1 MEETRSTVQVQT
13 KTAAGMTTLDLC
25 LTAIFTAIISILAQ
39 ISIPMPAGVPM
50 TLQTLAVP
58 LAGIVLGAKRGT
70 ISTLLYVLLAAIG
83 VPVLAGLT
91 GGIGAVFGMTGGFI
105 FSFPLM
111 ALAAGLVANRGTKS
125 PLLWLGLVLGAVIN
139 YAVGTVWFMFVT
151 GTAFGAA
158 FAACVLPFIPTS
170 IIKILL
176 AGLLG
181 TLLRK
186 TLVRAGLLT

>member
-1 MEETRSTVQVQT
+1 
-13 KTAAGMTTLDLC
+13 MTTLDLC
-25 LTAIFTAIISILAQ
+25 LTAIFTAIIAILAQ

>member
-1 MEETRSTVQVQT
+1 VETEKGKAMRGFASR
-13 KTAAGMTTLDLC
+13 
-25 LTAIFTAIISILAQ
+25 
-39 ISIPMPAGVPM
+39 
-50 TLQTLAVP
+50 
-58 LAGIVLGAKRGT
+58 IVL
-70 ISTLLYVLLAAIG
+70 SL
-83 VPVLAGLT
+83 
-91 GGIGAVFGMTGGFI
+91 
-105 FSFPLM
+105 

>member
-1 MEETRSTVQVQT
+1 MEQTETQLQTRTDARFST
-13 KTAAGMTTLDLC
+13 MDLC
-25 LTAIFTAIISILAQ
+25 LTGAFTAVIAILAQ

-70 ISTLLYVLLAAIG
+70 TSALLYVLLAAVG
-83 VPVLAGLT
+83 VPVLAGMN
-91 GGIGAVFGMTGGFI
+91 GGIGAVFGMTGGFV

-111 ALAAGLVANRGTKS
+111 ALAAGLPAARGTKS
-125 PLLWLGLVLGAVIN
+125 PLYWLGLIIGTVIN
-139 YAVGTVWFMFVT
+139 YAVGTAWFMFVT
-151 GTAFGAA
+151 GTALAGALT
-158 FAACVLPFIPTS
+158 ACVLPFIPTT

-181 TLLRK
+181 ALLRRIL
-186 TLVRAGLLT
+186 TRAGLLT